1 MGYPQPFLVP
11 FPLPVHSVF
20 SGQGTLEKVS
30 TDERWE
36 QGECYGSQCS
46 QHSLPSVHLF
56 RLSFPAFHVFM
67 FPVFSSAYAQQ
78 FLYSR
83 ATMRNL
89 NAVIAHA
96 WLSIITPRGGQRV
109 CDSIRVPS
117 FPPVP
122 VSPVFVVGELFPF
135 QILGTPECSLI
146 SWVPSITFFVFLH
159 VMFCHYSSSVPLV
172 PV

>member
-1 MGYPQPFLVP
+1 MSNKVFLWHRYHTASSTPPSCARIAHAMLDGVPPTLSCPFSTTCSQCFLWTRNIGK
-11 FPLPVHSVF
+11 SEYRR
-20 SGQGTLEKVS
+20 TLR
-30 TDERWE
+30 T
-36 QGECYGSQCS
+36 GGSQCS

-56 RLSFPAFHVFM
+56 RLPFPAFHVFM
-67 FPVFSSAYAQQ
+67 FPVFSSVPSAYAQQ

-89 NAVIAHA
+89 NAHA

-122 VSPVFVVGELFPF
+122 VSPVFVVVVTRG
-135 QILGTPECSLI
+135 I
-146 SWVPSITFFVFLH
+146 
-159 VMFCHYSSSVPLV
+159 VPLSD
-172 PV
+172 PWDT